1 MGCIFCKLR
10 PKAATTLT
18 DSSLRLRTSCCN
30 RFLYLDNTGLSTS
43 GIDAVAKKYLVKI
56 WSGNVYR
63 QRPRTCRA
71 SRTVCRTYRTRSGK
85 TPPKWNRTAAQK
97 SSELSDSKLPE
108 SLWSLKIFLISPSF
122 PDFRMPKSSSALISH
137 MQRKCT
143 FWKNLFQRQTTHTY
157 ESKWHKLILVPKV

>member
-10 PKAATTLT
+10 PKAATMLT

-43 GIDAVAKKYLVKI
+43 GIDAVAKKYLVEI
-56 WSGNVYR
+56 WSGNVCR

-71 SRTVCRTYRTRSGK
+71 SRTVCRTYRTQSGK

-97 SSELSDSKLPE
+97 SSELSHSKLPE

-143 FWKNLFQRQTTHTY
+143 FWKSS
-157 ESKWHKLILVPKV
+157 SKNKPPMRMNPNDTSSF

>member
-1 MGCIFCKLR
+1 MYFLQTSAKSCDNVDRLFTEIAHELLQQVFIFGQYW
-10 PKAATTLT
+10 A
-18 DSSLRLRTSCCN
+18 
-30 RFLYLDNTGLSTS
+30 STWANS
-43 GIDAVAKKYLVKI
+43 VAKKYLVEI
-56 WSGNVYR
+56 WSGNVCR

-97 SSELSDSKLPE
+97 SSELSHSKLPE

-143 FWKNLFQRQTTHTY
+143 FWKSS
-157 ESKWHKLILVPKV
+157 SKNKPPMRMNPNDTSSF